1 MAMLFEREFP
11 KAKGKEQKE
20 IEDRGEEKSDVC

>member
-1 MAMLFEREFP
+1 MLFEHESQ

-20 IEDRGEEKSDVC
+20 IKDRGEEKSDVC